1 MSNQRYISDTLRRKK
16 QKIKKI
22 KIYLIIFSVLL
33 IVGAVIYFLRL
44 PFIQISEIK
53 INGNVFV
60 EKQEIEQKANALLN
74 KNLLWIIPNRNIFLF
89 SKYEL
94 IESIKINPAIVSVK
108 IRKDFFKTLSIEI
121 QEQEKEM
128 IYCTSIEKTECFYVN
143 KNGFIYAK
151 IDDII
156 IPEQEVIIYNE
167 KGIKGLK
174 DNLIEEKNYIDIVLF
189 VRNLARQEIKIKEV
203 YLKTDSTVEFIS
215 WDNTRF
221 ITSIFDE
228 YKKDFANLIAL
239 FDQQVVLK
247 EQLSNV
253 EYIDLRFGNKV
264 FYKNKTN

>member
-1 MSNQRYISDTLRRKK
+1 MSNQKYISDALRRKK

-22 KIYLIIFSVLL
+22 KVYIAIFLALFLISIFVY
-33 IVGAVIYFLRL
+33 VLRL

-60 EKQEIEQKANALLN
+60 ETQEIEQKTHKLLE
-74 KNLLWIIPNRNIFLF
+74 KNILGIIPNKNIFLF
-89 SKYEL
+89 SKHEL
-94 IESIKINPAIVSVK
+94 IESIKENPAIISVK
-108 IRKDFFKTLSIEI
+108 VRKDLLNTLSIEV

-128 IYCTSIEKTECFYVN
+128 IYCTSVEKTECFYIN
-143 KNGFIYAK
+143 KKGFIYAK

-167 KGIKGLK
+167 KEKKSLK
-174 DNLIEEKNYIDIVLF
+174 DVLIDEETYTDIVLF
-189 VRNLARQEIKIKEV
+189 VRNLARQEIRIKEV
-203 YLKTDSTVEFIS
+203 YIKADSTVEFIS

-228 YKKDFANLIAL
+228 YKKDFANLMAL
-239 FDQQVVLK
+239 FDQQVVVK

-253 EYIDLRFGNKV
+253 DYIDLRFGNKV